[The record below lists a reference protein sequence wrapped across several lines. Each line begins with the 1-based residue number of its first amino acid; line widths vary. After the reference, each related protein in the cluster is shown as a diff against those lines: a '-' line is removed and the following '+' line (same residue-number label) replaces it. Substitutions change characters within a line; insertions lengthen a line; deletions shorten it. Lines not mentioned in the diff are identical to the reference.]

1 MNENTDFSKA
11 IEKVQQMLSDSDGQ
25 SQIQNILNMFTNEQT
40 PEEDAENTSCNL
52 PVPSFSSASFDPSDL
67 AMLLK
72 IKNILAA
79 ANCAENK
86 QADFLRSLKPFLK
99 TQRRTKLEQAIK
111 FMSAAQIF
119 KAFKDLNEG
128 GD

>member
-25 SQIQNILNMFTNEQT
+25 NQIQNILNMFTNEQAT
-40 PEEDAENTSCNL
+40 DSAENTSCNL
-52 PVPSFSSASFDPSDL
+52 PVPSLSSASFDPSDL

-72 IKNILAA
+72 IKNLLSA
-79 ANCAENK
+79 ANGAENK
-86 QADFLRSLKPFLK
+86 QAEFLRSLKPFLK
-99 TQRRTKLEQAIK
+99 TGRREKLEQAIK
-111 FMSAAQIF
+111 LLSAAEIF
-119 KAFKDLNEG
+119 KAFKNLNEG

>member
-11 IEKVQQMLSDSDGQ
+11 IEKVQQMLSDNEGQ
-25 SQIQNILNMFTNEQT
+25 SQIQNILNMFTNEPT
-40 PEEDAENTSCNL
+40 PDSSENTSPSL
-52 PVPSFSSASFDPSDL
+52 PVPSLSSASFDPSDL

-72 IKNILAA
+72 IKNILSA
-79 ANCAENK
+79 ANCTENK
-86 QADFLRSLKPFLK
+86 QAEFLRSLKPFLK
-99 TQRRTKLEQAIK
+99 TERRTKLEQAIK

>member
-25 SQIQNILNMFTNEQT
+25 NQIQNILNMFTNESPQS
-40 PEEDAENTSCNL
+40 DQENAPCTL
-52 PVPSFSSASFDPSDL
+52 PVPALPSASFDPSDL

-72 IKNILAA
+72 IKNILSA
-79 ANCAENK
+79 ANCTENK
-86 QADFLRSLKPFLK
+86 QAEFLRSLKPFLK
-99 TQRRTKLEQAIK
+99 AERRTKLEQAIK